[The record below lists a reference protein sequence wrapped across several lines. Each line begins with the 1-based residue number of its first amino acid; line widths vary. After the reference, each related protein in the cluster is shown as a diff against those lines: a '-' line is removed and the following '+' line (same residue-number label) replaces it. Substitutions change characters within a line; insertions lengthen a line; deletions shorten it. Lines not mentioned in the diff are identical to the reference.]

1 MHIYAIGDLHF
12 SGVPET
18 KPMTVFGEHWQHHR
32 QRIMENWK
40 QTVAPED
47 LVILCGDISWAMK
60 LTDAVQDDL
69 QSIAELPGQK
79 VMLRGNHDYW
89 SRLLVDRS
97 FQNET
102 GDRKRLLLS
111 AK

>member
-40 QTVAPED
+40 QAVAPED
-47 LVILCGDISWAMK
+47 LVILCGDIS
-60 LTDAVQDDL
+60 
-69 QSIAELPGQK
+69 
-79 VMLRGNHDYW
+79 
-89 SRLLVDRS
+89 
-97 FQNET
+97 
-102 GDRKRLLLS
+102 
-111 AK
+111 

>member
-47 LVILCGDISWAMK
+47 LVILC
-60 LTDAVQDDL
+60 
-69 QSIAELPGQK
+69 
-79 VMLRGNHDYW
+79 
-89 SRLLVDRS
+89 LLVDRS